1 MKKTRSKS
9 ETIRSLIDKG
19 LKKPQI
25 VAKTGYSQ
33 QLVHIVYTKYKS
45 RKKPVKRTIKI
56 APKDRLQKDR
66 LQEVSDLI
74 DRLKRDILVLL

>member
-33 QLVHIVYTKYKS
+33 QLVHIVYTNYKS

-56 APKDRLQKDR
+56 APKDS